1 MIKNSKRDKIPTGAV
16 LSKEGGRVDS
26 DLLYIFFIKAVHNY
40 VNNFLNYF

>member
-26 DLLYIFFIKAVHNY
+26 ALLYIFIKA
-40 VNNFLNYF
+40 

>member
-26 DLLYIFFIKAVHNY
+26 NLLF
-40 VNNFLNYF
+40 